1 MTPTSPLARLMAL
14 AAAAL
19 MLCLPALWN
28 GLPFFYPDTPTYLR
42 GAEMVAGQ
50 LAARL
55 VPQADAEG
63 ARADAPTQGP
73 PVTAAPQPPAPPA
86 RGLTSLDDKVV
97 LAGRSVYY
105 GSLLHASAGAG
116 SLWLAVAAQALCVA
130 AVLHLLMVQLWRI
143 RPAAFLA
150 TTAVLSA
157 ATPLA
162 VYAGLLM
169 PDVFAGL
176 AVLSLATLSVYW
188 RQLAWTE
195 RGLLA
200 AVLLFGL
207 LAHASHVAVAAVLL
221 LLALGLRAWNP
232 RWHGLSAPALSL
244 AGACV
249 VVAIAAEWAFALGVQ
264 KAVGQPPLRLP
275 FASAHLVEMGPGTAF
290 LRARC
295 PQAGYALCAYRE
307 NYPTAWDAFLFSTDP
322 ALGAFALADAATK
335 RRIVA
340 QQWQF
345 VREVITFDPW
355 GVLRGWLADVLRQL
369 VSFRVDV
376 WSFGPRQL
384 AMYEGRVPPDI
395 LAAMQASRGLLEPA
409 YNRVLS
415 AATYA
420 SVGASVLLALW
431 WALRRRMGAPAR
443 VPQRLEQVAG
453 LVIAGVAANAL
464 VCATAASWLDRFQS
478 RVIWLLPFLAL
489 TVLAL
494 AWSRRRADA
503 TAMRTRRGPQPAGA
517 AAGLGGAAS

>member
-1 MTPTSPLARLMAL
+1 MTPTSTLTRFLEVAV
-14 AAAAL
+14 AAV

-42 GAEMVAGQ
+42 GAQKVADQ
-50 LAARL
+50 VASRLAPTAQSQAARA
-55 VPQADAEG
+55 VE
-63 ARADAPTQGP
+63 PTQGSP
-73 PVTAAPQPPAPPA
+73 LTTDPQTPAAAV
-86 RGLTSLDDKVV
+86 RGLTSLEDQVV

-105 GSLLHASAGAG
+105 GSLLLAGERAG
-116 SLWLAVAAQALCVA
+116 SLWLAAAAQALCVA
-130 AVLHLLMVQLWRI
+130 AVLHLLMVRLWRI
-143 RPAAFLA
+143 RPAAFLG
-150 TTAVLSA
+150 TTAVLSL
-157 ATPLA
+157 ATPLG

-176 AVLSLATLSVYW
+176 AILAVAALCVYW
-188 RQLAWTE
+188 RQLSWTQ

-221 LLALGLRAWNP
+221 LVALGLRAWNP
-232 RWHGLSAPALSL
+232 RWQGLSAPALSL

-249 VVAIAAEWAFALGVQ
+249 VLAIAAEWAFALGVQ

-275 FASAHLVEMGPGTAF
+275 FVSAHLIEMGPGTDF

-307 NYPTAWDAFLFSTDP
+307 NYPTAWDDFLFSTDP
-322 ALGAFALADAATK
+322 TRGTFALADAATK

-345 VREVITFDPW
+345 AGEVIAFDPM
-355 GVLRGWLADVLRQL
+355 GVLRGWVADVLRQL
-369 VSFRVDV
+369 MAFRVDM
-376 WSFGPRQL
+376 WSFGPSQL
-384 AMYEGRVPPDI
+384 AMYAGRVSPDTF
-395 LAAMQASRGLLEPA
+395 AALQTSRGLHEPA
-409 YNRVLS
+409 YNRMLT

-420 SVGASVLLALW
+420 STGASLLLALW
-431 WALRRRMGAPAR
+431 WALRRRAGAPAR

-453 LVIAGVAANAL
+453 LVVAGVVANAL

-478 RVIWLLPFLAL
+478 RVIWLVPFLTL

-494 AWSRRRADA
+494 IWSRRQVA
-503 TAMRTRRGPQPAGA
+503 PA
-517 AAGLGGAAS
+517 AAGPQTQPAAAHGLKGAAS